1 MRACVAWAWGRAGG
15 SSCKT
20 TREPHQTVPDGLEQS
35 GWRVRMQTHVK
46 LRNDVFPFTLDLAIF
61 PVRVHGPRDNDKLF
75 WGWPRQRHL
84 IPGKRGRRQR
94 RHKDRLI
101 VGEVWEGVEGLIFL
115 QESHLPGVQQ
125 PMGRSVLNW
134 CTAVRTPSH
143 KTTVTLTTN
152 RLYCLGAAPQR
163 SVQCGVVQCGCSRFG
178 SGF

>member
-1 MRACVAWAWGRAGG
+1 MRVCVAWAWGHAGG

-20 TREPHQTVPDGLEQS
+20 THEPHQTVPDGLEQS

-61 PVRVHGPRDNDKLF
+61 PVRLHGPRSNDEPF
-75 WGWPRQRHL
+75 RGRPRRRHL

-101 VGEVWEGVEGLIFL
+101 VGEGWEGIDGLIFL

-125 PMGRSVLNW
+125 PMGRSVLNQ
-134 CTAVRTPSH
+134 CTVVRTPSQ
-143 KTTVTLTTN
+143 KTTVTQTAN
-152 RLYCLGAAPQR
+152 RLYCLGAAPHR
-163 SVQCGVVQCGCSRFG
+163 LVRCGVVRCGCSWFG
-178 SGF
+178 LGF